1 MQPHTSTAKTTRLEA
16 LKRSRQREC
25 KSERKSQGGFT
36 FLGLLL
42 AIVLLGIGLTAASEV
57 WFTTAQRQR
66 QAQSQWVA
74 QEFVHAIGSYYESGP
89 GGVKRFPKSVDDL
102 LEDRRSGTLRRHLR
116 QIYVNPQTGN
126 REWAWVTA
134 PDGGLMGVQ
143 TPTWDAGSE
152 APRLRDLIYRPVM
165 P

>member
-1 MQPHTSTAKTTRLEA
+1 MKH
-16 LKRSRQREC
+16 KRE
-25 KSERKSQGGFT
+25 GGFT

-66 QAQSQWVA
+66 QMQSQWAA
-74 QEFVHAIGSYYESGP
+74 QEFVRAIGSYYESGP

-102 LEDRRSGTLRRHLR
+102 LEDRRDAVLRRHLR

-134 PDGGLMGVQ
+134 PDGGLMGVR
-143 TPTWDAGSE
+143 TPVWDAGAESLL
-152 APRLRDLIYRPVM
+152 PREVVYLPLSP
-165 P
+165 

>member
-1 MQPHTSTAKTTRLEA
+1 MKPRLCATRPAMLEATTR
-16 LKRSRQREC
+16 KRQS
-25 KSERKSQGGFT
+25 GFT

-57 WFTTAQRQR
+57 WFTAAQRQR
-66 QAQSQWVA
+66 QAQSQWAA
-74 QEFVHAIGSYYESGP
+74 QEFVRAIGRYYESGP

-102 LEDRRSGTLRRHLR
+102 LEDRRGAVLRRHLR

-126 REWAWVTA
+126 REWVWVTA

-152 APRLRDLIYRPVM
+152 SARLLDLIYRPVM

>member
-1 MQPHTSTAKTTRLEA
+1 MQHRTSTAKHNRLEA
-16 LKRSRQREC
+16 LKRSRQRER

-74 QEFVHAIGSYYESGP
+74 QEFVRAIGSYYESGP

-102 LEDRRSGTLRRHLR
+102 LEDRRSGTVRRHLR
-116 QIYVNPQTGN
+116 QIYVNPQTGS

-143 TPTWDAGSE
+143 APVWQAGTES
-152 APRLRDLIYRPVM
+152 LRQPEFVYVPLKP
-165 P
+165 